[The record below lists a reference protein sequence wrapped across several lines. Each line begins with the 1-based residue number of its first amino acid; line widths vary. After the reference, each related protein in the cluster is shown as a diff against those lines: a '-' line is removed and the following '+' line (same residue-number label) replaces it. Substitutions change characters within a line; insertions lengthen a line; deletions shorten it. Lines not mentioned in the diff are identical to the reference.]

1 MDKRYIETHLE
12 DVSSYDFMGRSI
24 VDGVLRSAMQELSDR
39 DDLDELKYNAVIRVS
54 KVERSNE
61 EVEKGLDL
69 CLKVDIEIDTPFGP
83 IIVEKHI
90 KL

>member
-24 VDGVLRSAMQELSDR
+24 VDGVLRSAMQEISDR
-39 DDLDELKYNAVIRVS
+39 SDLSELKYNAVIRVS
-54 KVERSNE
+54 KVDRSNE
-61 EVEKGLDL
+61 EIEKGLDL

-83 IIVEKHI
+83 IMVEKHI
-90 KL
+90 KR